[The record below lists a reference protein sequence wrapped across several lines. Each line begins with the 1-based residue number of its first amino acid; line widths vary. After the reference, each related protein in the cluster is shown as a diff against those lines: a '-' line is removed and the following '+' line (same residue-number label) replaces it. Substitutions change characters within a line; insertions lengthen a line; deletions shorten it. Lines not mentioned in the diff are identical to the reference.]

1 MAKVWGAKAGPCRP
15 RTDPIAAFAPAPL
28 MPLTGPRCPPGHRR
42 ALLIRTRLI
51 AILPEQSSL
60 MKRRPSYAELP
71 MAFYKRQSYGHA
83 TVPGPTTSGKEPA
96 RAGPHQN
103 QPLERPCRM
112 S

>member
-1 MAKVWGAKAGPCRP
+1 M
-15 RTDPIAAFAPAPL
+15 L
-28 MPLTGPRCPPGHRR
+28 LTGPRSPPGHRR

-60 MKRRPSYAELP
+60 MKRRPSHAEQP
-71 MAFYKRQSYGHA
+71 MAFYKRQTYGDA
-83 TVPGPTTSGKEPA
+83 TVPDSTTSGKEPA

-103 QPLERPCRM
+103 HPLERPCRM